1 MTGDVFEGVST
12 APIAFVR
19 PPTPAPEQHSGVSM
33 TLGGPWIFYERFRRA
48 HDLMSIPQA
57 QFPEIAISAGSTLQ
71 LPLVLRN
78 DSTQSVE
85 VSLSLTVPEGWTQPE
100 KSQKYQLSA
109 GEVFP
114 VQLELIA
121 PPKKN
126 EQIHE
131 VMCRATSA
139 ANTMGTVTVRVR
151 VGTGGLPQ

>member
-1 MTGDVFEGVST
+1 
-12 APIAFVR
+12 
-19 PPTPAPEQHSGVSM
+19 M
-33 TLGGPWIFYERFRRA
+33 TLGGPWIFYDRFRRA

-57 QFPEIAISAGSTLQ
+57 QFPEIAISAVSTLQ
-71 LPLVLRN
+71 LPLVVRN
-78 DSTQSVE
+78 DSSESVE
-85 VSLSLTVPEGWTQPE
+85 VSLSLTVPEGWKQPE

-121 PPKKN
+121 PPKKS
-126 EQIHE
+126 EQINE

-139 ANTMGTVTVRVR
+139 ADAIGTVTLRVR

>member
-1 MTGDVFEGVST
+1 MST
-12 APIAFVR
+12 
-19 PPTPAPEQHSGVSM
+19 
-33 TLGGPWIFYERFRRA
+33 
-48 HDLMSIPQA
+48 PQA

-78 DSTQSVE
+78 DSSQSVE
-85 VSLSLTVPEGWTQPE
+85 LSLSLTVPEGWTQPE
-100 KSQKYQLSA
+100 KSQRYQLSA

-121 PPKKN
+121 PPKKS
-126 EQIHE
+126 EQINE

-139 ANTMGTVTVRVR
+139 ADTIGTVTLRVR